1 MTNAKLVN
9 TVATSLPVSVK
20 TPRDPTHAPV
30 KAVTGIAEKE
40 KLAQVVIYM
49 LQLNLGK
56 HIDFR

>member
-30 KAVTGIAEKE
+30 KAVTVNPEME
-40 KLAQVVIYM
+40 KLAQVGICM
-49 LQLNLGK
+49 LKLNYTLNYK
-56 HIDFR
+56 V